1 MGINVN
7 DKTIKKVIVDDK
19 VESSFP
25 KRKDGKNDRVA
36 MVEGL
41 EHGHK
46 YYLTAT
52 FIYGNWDEYTTTLTV
67 EKILNNREYVQVVD
81 SGEGRFGT
89 FCMLF
94 NSLLSGSFKNDAQ
107 MRSDWYFSQLE
118 KFNGMANEKIKQAQN
133 DVKQAQYKLHKA
145 EQEKNDISVRYAKEC
160 FEHENT
166 REELDDTREELDR
179 SVRVIGE
186 KNNEIMVLTEKL
198 TNVSNAFDQN
208 YASMLSRKIMQLVRI
223 QTAKGKNDMEIAL
236 MINQLLNSYMK
247 ELTK

>member
-133 DVKQAQYKLHKA
+133 DVKQAQYKQRKA
-145 EQEKNDISVRYAKEC
+145 EQEKNDAYGKYAKEC
-160 FEHENT
+160 VDHENT
-166 REELDDTREELDR
+166 RGELNKSIRI
-179 SVRVIGE
+179 IGE
-186 KNNEIMVLTEKL
+186 KENEIMVLTEKL

>member
-1 MGINVN
+1 MGVNVN
-7 DKTIKKVIVDDK
+7 SKTIKKVITDDK
-19 VESSFP
+19 VESNFP

-46 YYLTAT
+46 YYLTVT

-107 MRSDWYFSQLE
+107 MRSDWYFNQLE
-118 KFNGMANEKIKQAQN
+118 KFNGIANKKIKQAQN
-133 DVKQAQYKLHKA
+133 DVAQAQYKLRKA
-145 EQEKNDISVRYAKEC
+145 EQEKNDISARYAKEC
-160 FEHENT
+160 YEHEGT
-166 REELDDTREELDR
+166 KEKLDR
-179 SVRVIGE
+179 SVRVIDE
-186 KNNEIMVLTEKL
+186 KENEIMVLTEKL
-198 TNVSNAFDQN
+198 TNIGNAFDQN
-208 YASMLSRKIMQLVRI
+208 YASTISRKIMQLVRI
-223 QTAKGKNDMEIAL
+223 QTARGKNDMEIAL